1 MRCIRRRL
9 LLAIFRWAL
18 YFRAGRLGDRSL
30 AVVALGSVTKIG
42 SHRSGRCRAHDVRCS
57 AQSSA

>member
-9 LLAIFRWAL
+9 LLAMFRWAL
-18 YFRAGRLGDRSL
+18 FRAGRLGDRSL
-30 AVVALGSVTKIG
+30 AVVAFGSVTKIG
-42 SHRSGRCRAHDVRCS
+42 SHRPGRCRAHDVRCS